1 MNTKIITKFTIAT
14 EQGLNILLMLTR
26 EIAKEK
32 FSNLLEVQVLDKYIA
47 DNFNEKSLI
56 VEVNSMSNQ
65 WLVVYADDEPA
76 GYVRIT
82 SKGKRPVRLEQKRSM
97 RIADFG
103 ILNKYSDPMI
113 MQSLFEK
120 CMTVCRSYEALWINE
135 YMENPLLDF
144 LERKDFVREN
154 ENWQH
159 DELPLASVCFIKDQE
174 IR

>member
-26 EIAKEK
+26 EIANEK
-32 FSNLLEVQVLDKYIA
+32 FSNLLAVQVLDKYIA
-47 DNFNEKSLI
+47 DNFSEKNLI

-65 WLVVYADDEPA
+65 WLVVYTDDEPA

-82 SKGKRPVRLEQKRSM
+82 SKGKRPERLEQKRSI

-103 ILNKYSDPMI
+103 ILNKYTDPMI
-113 MQSLFEK
+113 RQSLFDK
-120 CMTVCRSYEALWINE
+120 CMTVCKSYEALWINE
-135 YMENPLLDF
+135 YPENTLLDF
-144 LERKDFVREN
+144 FEMEEFIKEN
-154 ENWQH
+154 DNWQH
-159 DELPLASVCFIKDQE
+159 DELHLASVCFIKDQK